1 MRPLGNDLS
10 FRWVSSSSGTGD
22 DGGRVRAMI
31 GGLAEVRQGFS
42 PAPEGGVK
50 VFLDIGL
57 LKRKPTSLP
66 ERRGQLPRSN
76 HLGREPAPLG
86 RAIPLGR
93 G

>member
-1 MRPLGNDLS
+1 MAGD
-10 FRWVSSSSGTGD
+10 FTVDGAQCDRW
-22 DGGRVRAMI
+22 AMI

-57 LKRKPTSLP
+57 PKRKSTSLP
-66 ERRGQLPRSN
+66 ERRDQLPRSN
-76 HLGREPAPLG
+76 HLGREPG
-86 RAIPLGR
+86 RPAIPLGR